1 MRIRKLIKRLEQLED
16 LRGGDTAVSEDKRGI
31 VCDYLVEFVTRG
43 NTEFTGP
50 RSIEDYLARGRLRDA
65 VKHMDD
71 VVAFRIVE
79 TEQV

>member
-16 LRGGDTAVSEDKRGI
+16 LRGGGTAVSEDKHGI
-31 VCDYLVEFVTRG
+31 VCDYLVEFVTYG

-50 RSIEDYLARGRLRDA
+50 RSIEDYLARGC
-65 VKHMDD
+65 VDD

-79 TEQV
+79 IEQV